1 MANFVYDLRRVSH
14 ITAAAVGQPG
24 ERVFYLQ
31 AQKHSD
37 LVSLVAEKEYIRA
50 LAQRID
56 TIMEELEKRGV
67 ARPDPSEEP
76 TPAELLLRGPLNPLF
91 RIGQLSLAYAP
102 DGDLM
107 VLEAEELLI
116 ADDDDEEV
124 DPILRQNP
132 PEETET
138 PRQPRMVRFSATRA
152 QMQGL
157 SRNAMEIITTGGR
170 AICPQCLQ
178 PMEPSGHMCVK
189 KNGHA
194 NKTAAEL

>member
-56 TIMEELEKRGV
+56 TILDELEKRGV

-76 TPAELLLRGPLNPLF
+76 TPAELMLRGPLNSLF

-102 DGDLM
+102 DGDLL
-107 VLEAEELLI
+107 VLEAEELQI
-116 ADDDDEEV
+116 AADEEEEI
-124 DPILRQNP
+124 DPILGLSEP
-132 PEETET
+132 DET
-138 PRQPRMVRFSATRA
+138 PREPRMVRFSATRA

-178 PMEPSGHMCVK
+178 PMEASGHMCVK

-194 NKTAAEL
+194 NKTAAEM